1 MAMLNITEK
10 DGRITFEVRVVPRA
24 ARTELAGEMGDA
36 VKVRVSSPPLD
47 GAANAE
53 LIKFLA
59 KILGVAKADVQ
70 IVSGQTSKT
79 KRVQITGVTAE
90 QLTKIIS

>member
-1 MAMLNITEK
+1 MLNITEK

-36 VKVRVSSPPLD
+36 VKVRVSSPPVD
-47 GAANAE
+47 GTANAE

>member
-1 MAMLNITEK
+1 MLNITEK

-36 VKVRVSSPPLD
+36 VKVRVSSPPVD
-47 GAANAE
+47 GTANAE

-59 KILGVAKADVQ
+59 KMLGVAKGDIE
-70 IVSGQTSKT
+70 IVSGLASKT
-79 KRVQITGVTAE
+79 KRVQVTGVSGE
-90 QLTKIIS
+90 QLRKIIS